1 MDFSEKVFTVC
12 RSIPWG
18 KVVSYGQIALL
29 CGSPR
34 QARRVG
40 YVLGHVQP
48 KKGED
53 IPAHRVLN
61 SQGYLS
67 GAEAFPAADS
77 QRLLLESEGVCVSE
91 NQRVDLKKFGWLPS
105 EQEIEALRRCFEG
118 GEGVKH

>member
-53 IPAHRVLN
+53 IPAHRVIN
-61 SQGYLS
+61 SS
-67 GAEAFPAADS
+67 FWN
-77 QRLLLESEGVCVSE
+77 RRESASAKTNG
-91 NQRVDLKKFGWLPS
+91 L
-105 EQEIEALRRCFEG
+105 I
-118 GEGVKH
+118 

>member
-1 MDFSEKVFTVC
+1 MRFYDQVYQMV
-12 RSIPWG
+12 RQIPKG
-18 KVVSYGQIALL
+18 RVASYGQIALL

-53 IPAHRVLN
+53 IPAHRVIN

-77 QRLLLESEGVCVSE
+77 QRLLLES
-91 NQRVDLKKFGWLPS
+91 L
-105 EQEIEALRRCFEG
+105 
-118 GEGVKH
+118 